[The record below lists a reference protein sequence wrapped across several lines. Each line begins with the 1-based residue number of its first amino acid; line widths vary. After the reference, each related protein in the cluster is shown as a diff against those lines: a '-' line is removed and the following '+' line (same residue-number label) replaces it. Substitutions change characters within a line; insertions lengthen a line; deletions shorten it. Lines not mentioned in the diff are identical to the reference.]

1 MDYNNFLYY
10 KNSVV
15 RMFLPRA
22 LYRNTPRNI
31 LRSIA
36 WNTQHVMG
44 PKRQYVKCKIK
55 RTLSEKE
62 EKAGMKARKP
72 RDPES
77 PKGFPGGLTRR
88 P

>member
-1 MDYNNFLYY
+1 M
-10 KNSVV
+10 K
-15 RMFLPRA
+15 
-22 LYRNTPRNI
+22 I
-31 LRSIA
+31 QKKI
-36 WNTQHVMG
+36 G
-44 PKRQYVKCKIK
+44 PVKCKIK

>member
-1 MDYNNFLYY
+1 MNPRRYAV
-10 KNSVV
+10 SVPNIDHTTS
-15 RMFLPRA
+15 RG
-22 LYRNTPRNI
+22 NTKVGVSNGI
-31 LRSIA
+31 
-36 WNTQHVMG
+36 
-44 PKRQYVKCKIK
+44 VKCKIK

>member
-1 MDYNNFLYY
+1 MFGLRQP
-10 KNSVV
+10 KTFIV
-15 RMFLPRA
+15 RH
-22 LYRNTPRNI
+22 I
-31 LRSIA
+31 
-36 WNTQHVMG
+36 
-44 PKRQYVKCKIK
+44 VKCKIK

>member
-1 MDYNNFLYY
+1 MVKKDSRFAVHRQWRKLI
-10 KNSVV
+10 NSI
-15 RMFLPRA
+15 F
-22 LYRNTPRNI
+22 
-31 LRSIA
+31 
-36 WNTQHVMG
+36 
-44 PKRQYVKCKIK
+44 VKCKIK
-55 RTLSEKE
+55 RSLSEKE